1 MKKIELSRPLLPSCV
16 CCAPRLGRRGFLSG
30 AATLSAVA
38 ALSANVLAQPA
49 AAAAPHRI
57 DVHHHLSAPAW
68 VTALKKAKLD
78 SPPVNNWTPERSL
91 AEMDRSGIA
100 TSILSVTAPAM
111 DFLGAKDS
119 ADLARASNEYA
130 KSLTVA
136 HPGRFGFFAV
146 LPMPHQDESLTEV
159 AYALDVLKADG
170 IALLT
175 SYGGNKWLGDEAFRP
190 VMDELNRRQA
200 VVYTHPA
207 NPACCVNLAGIPS
220 VIIEYGTDTTRTIAS
235 LIFSGAAAK
244 VPDIKFIFSHAGGT
258 ITSLTDRFMAQIV
271 GYPEYKAFTGA
282 GVLSQLQRFYYET
295 AQASN
300 PIAMASLTKMVATSQ
315 ILFGTDYPYRTAPEQ
330 VKALQEIFSADDL
343 KKIERGNAQKLMPRW
358 A

>member
-1 MKKIELSRPLLPSCV
+1 MKHIEIVSSFSGACG
-16 CCAPRLGRRGFLSG
+16 CCAPRLRRRGFLAG
-30 AATLSAVA
+30 AVALSALSASAVA
-38 ALSANVLAQPA
+38 QPSASPTA
-49 AAAAPHRI
+49 HRI
-57 DVHHHLSAPAW
+57 DVHHHISAPAW

-91 AEMDRSGIA
+91 AEMQRGGIA

-119 ADLARASNEYA
+119 ADLARASNDYA

-146 LPMPHQDESLTEV
+146 LPMPHQDESLTEI

-175 SYGGNKWLGDEAFRP
+175 SYGGNKWLGDAAFSP
-190 VMDELNRRQA
+190 VMEELNRRQA

-244 VPDIKFIFSHAGGT
+244 LPDIKFIFSHAGGT
-258 ITSLTDRFMAQIV
+258 VTSLTDRFMAQIV
-271 GYPEYKAFTGA
+271 GYPEYKTFTGA
-282 GVLSQLQRFYYET
+282 GVLGQLQRFYYET

-300 PIAMASLTKMVATSQ
+300 PVAMASLTKMVATSQ

-330 VKALQEIFSADDL
+330 VKGLQEIFSAEDL
-343 KKIERGNAQKLMPRW
+343 KKIERGNAQRLMPRW

>member
-1 MKKIELSRPLLPSCV
+1 MTRKAGIPSFARACA
-16 CCAPRLGRRGFLSG
+16 CCGPTLGRRGFLSG
-30 AATLSAVA
+30 AATLSALAVGP
-38 ALSANVLAQPA
+38 SASALAQP
-49 AAAAPHRI
+49 APHRI
-57 DVHHHLSAPAW
+57 DVHHHISAPAW

-91 AEMDRSGIA
+91 VEMERGGIA
-100 TSILSVTAPAM
+100 TSILSVTAPAT
-111 DFLGAKDS
+111 DFLGAADS
-119 ADLARASNEYA
+119 AELARASNEYA
-130 KSLTVA
+130 KSLTLA

-146 LPMPHQDESLTEV
+146 LPMPHIDQSLVEIS
-159 AYALDVLKADG
+159 YALDVLKADG

-175 SYGGNKWLGDEAFRP
+175 SYAGSKWLGDPSFTP
-190 VMDELNRRQA
+190 VMQELNRRQA

-235 LIFSGAAAK
+235 LIFSGTAAK
-244 VPDIKFIFSHAGGT
+244 FPDVKFIFSHAGGT

-282 GVLSQLQRFYYET
+282 GVLSELQRFYYET

-300 PIAMASLTKMVATSQ
+300 PIAMASLTKMVSTSQ

-330 VKALQEIFSADDL
+330 VRGLQEIFGADDL
-343 KKIERGNAQKLMPRW
+343 KKIERGNAQRLMPRW

>member
-1 MKKIELSRPLLPSCV
+1 MTKKDSAIPFARACA
-16 CCAPRLGRRGFLSG
+16 CCGPALGRRGFFGG
-30 AATLSAVA
+30 AA
-38 ALSANVLAQPA
+38 ALSALATTGPAISALAQS
-49 AAAAPHRI
+49 APHRI
-57 DVHHHLSAPAW
+57 DVHHHISAPAW
-68 VTALKKAKLD
+68 ITALKKAKLD
-78 SPPVNNWTPERSL
+78 SPAVNNWTPERSL
-91 AEMDRSGIA
+91 AEMERGGIA
-100 TSILSVTAPAM
+100 TSILSVTAPAT
-111 DFLGAKDS
+111 DFLGAADS
-119 ADLARASNEYA
+119 AELARASNEYA

-136 HPGRFGFFAV
+136 YPGRFGFFAV
-146 LPMPHQDESLTEV
+146 LPMPHTDETLVEIV
-159 AYALDVLKADG
+159 YAMDVLKADG

-175 SYGGNKWLGDEAFRP
+175 SYGGNKWLGDPSFTP
-190 VMDELNRRQA
+190 VMQELNRRHA

-244 VPDIKFIFSHAGGT
+244 LPDVKFIFSHAGGT

-282 GVLSQLQRFYYET
+282 GVLSELQRFYYET
-295 AQASN
+295 AQAAN
-300 PIAMASLTKMVATSQ
+300 PIAMASLTKMVSTSQ

-330 VKALQEIFSADDL
+330 VRGLQEIFGLEDL

>member
-1 MKKIELSRPLLPSCV
+1 VNPFARACA
-16 CCAPRLGRRGFLSG
+16 CCGPTLGRRGFLGG
-30 AATLSAVA
+30 AAALASLAVTA
-38 ALSANVLAQPA
+38 TAGAQVP
-49 AAAAPHRI
+49 PHRI
-57 DVHHHLSAPAW
+57 DVHHHISAPAW

-130 KSLTVA
+130 KSLTTA

-146 LPMPHQDESLTEV
+146 LPMPHIDETLAEI

-170 IALLT
+170 IAFLT
-175 SYGGNKWLGDEAFRP
+175 SYGGNRWLGDASFAP
-190 VMDELNRRQA
+190 VMQELNRRKA

-207 NPACCVNLAGIPS
+207 NPACCVNLAGVPS

-235 LIFSGAAAK
+235 LIFSGASAK
-244 VPDIKFIFSHAGGT
+244 LPDVKFIFSHAGGT
-258 ITSLTDRFMAQIV
+258 ITSLTDRFTAQIV
-271 GYPEYKAFTGA
+271 GYPEYKAFTGP
-282 GVLSQLQRFYYET
+282 GVMAELQRFYYET

-300 PIAMASLTKMVATSQ
+300 AVAMSSLTKMVATSQ

-330 VKALQEIFSADDL
+330 IRGLQEYFNADVL
-343 KKIERGNAQKLMPRW
+343 KMIERGNAQRLMPQW
-358 A
+358 G